1 MVGNDIVDLNVAKT
15 ESNWKR
21 KGYLDKIYTLAEQDL
36 ITRANDPDRM
46 VWILWTMKEAA
57 YKANNRITSVREYA
71 PSKIQCEIIQ
81 ILDNIYYGKVQYSGR
96 NYNSK
101 TTVCEDYIHTVAL
114 FETDDFSTINEIN
127 VRNYPKDYE
136 QYLKQ
141 NNYLAPLE
149 LLTKNKIGIPSI
161 LNVEEGSEKPIS
173 ISHHGIF
180 LSVVSIID

>member
-1 MVGNDIVDLNVAKT
+1 MIGNDIVDLNVAKT

-36 ITRANDPDRM
+36 ISTAIDPDKL

-81 ILDNIYYGKVQYSGR
+81 ILDNIYYGKVKYSGR

-114 FETDDFSTINEIN
+114 FETDDFSTIKEII

-149 LLTKNKIGIPSI
+149 LLTKNKMGIPSI
-161 LNVEEGSEKPIS
+161 LNNDDGREKPIS